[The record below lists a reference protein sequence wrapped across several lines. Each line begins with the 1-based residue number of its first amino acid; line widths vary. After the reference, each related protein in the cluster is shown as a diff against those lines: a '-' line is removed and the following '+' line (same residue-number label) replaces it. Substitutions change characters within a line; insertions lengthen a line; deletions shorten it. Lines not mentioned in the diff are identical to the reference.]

1 MSLLD
6 WPANAHSHQPRKRA
20 RSNSANEDRSAVRA
34 SLIRPRAH
42 VAQKR
47 PVVNWQL
54 QDASAPI
61 MIRKGS
67 MDLLRRTE
75 TLQLQSTTPISSPLN
90 NSPVEQQTEW
100 SMDVDE
106 VC

>member
-1 MSLLD
+1 
-6 WPANAHSHQPRKRA
+6 
-20 RSNSANEDRSAVRA
+20 
-34 SLIRPRAH
+34 
-42 VAQKR
+42 
-47 PVVNWQL
+47 
-54 QDASAPI
+54 